1 MTKTITTKKFQTAK
15 ALAAQEYFSIV
26 LPYIKIPESK
36 KIDQEFTG
44 EISKKK
50 NKSRMIKKNK
60 KVTCTF

>member
-26 LPYIKIPESK
+26 LPYIKTPESK
-36 KIDQEFTG
+36 KIDQEFTE

-50 NKSRMIKKNK
+50 EQVKNN
-60 KVTCTF
+60 